1 MSSASTPRPPELF
14 TRYAADAVRTALGDT
29 PVVLVVGPRQS
40 GKTTLVRELIA
51 RDWRYVTLDD
61 PTALDAAIGDPTGFV
76 RGLDQAI
83 IDEVQRAPELLRAI
97 KVAVDRDRRP
107 GRFLLTGSANVLE
120 LQQVSESLAGR
131 MAVVELLPL
140 SRGEIHGVWPRF
152 LEAALEGRVARPTD
166 LVVAEDLVE
175 TVLTGGFPEM
185 HRRDDPVRR
194 RAWALDYLN
203 AILRRDVPDVAGIAN
218 PDAMRAL
225 FQAVARHSGQL
236 TNFSQLAGRVGVD
249 DKTARRYLAVLE
261 RLYLVRRL
269 PPWFRN
275 PLKRLV
281 KTPKVHFLDSGLLG
295 ATLGVTA
302 ERVRED
308 RTLFGPLLESFVHA
322 ELLRQAGWMAGGG
335 TLHHYRDK
343 DMNEVDLIFLAP
355 DGGAVAIEV
364 KATATVREHDF
375 VGIRKVAAA
384 LGRDFRLGLVL
395 HDSDQ
400 AIPFGRALYAA
411 PLSALWGAT

>member
-1 MSSASTPRPPELF
+1 MSHASTRRHPDLF
-14 TRYAADAVRTALGDT
+14 PRYAADAVRVALGDT

-40 GKTTLVRELIA
+40 GKTTLVRELVA

-61 PTALDAAIGDPTGFV
+61 ATTLEAALGDPTGFI

-107 GRFLLTGSANVLE
+107 GRFLLTGSANVLD
-120 LQQVSESLAGR
+120 LPQVSESLAGR

-140 SRGEIHGVWPRF
+140 SEAEIRGVRPRF
-152 LEAALEGRVARPTD
+152 LEAALDGRVARPTD
-166 LVVAEDLVE
+166 LVIAGDLVE

-185 HRRDDPVRR
+185 HRRADPDRR

-203 AILRRDVPDVAGIAN
+203 AILRRDVPFVAGIAH
-218 PDAMRAL
+218 PDAMRVL

-249 DKTARRYLAVLE
+249 DKTASRYLAVLE
-261 RLYLVRRL
+261 RLYMVRRL

-281 KTPKVHFLDSGLLG
+281 KTPKVHVLDSGLLA
-295 ATLGVTA
+295 ATLGLTA
-302 ERVRED
+302 DQVGRD
-308 RTLFGPLLESFVHA
+308 RTPFGPVLESYVHA
-322 ELLRQAGWMAGGG
+322 ELLRQAGWLPGGG

-343 DMNEVDLIFLAP
+343 DMNEVDLVFVAP
-355 DGGAVAIEV
+355 DGGAIAIEV
-364 KATATVREHDF
+364 KATATVREQDF
-375 VGIRKVAAA
+375 AGIRKVAAA
-384 LGRDFRLGLVL
+384 MGRDFRLGLVL

-400 AIPFGRALYAA
+400 TIPFGHALYAA
-411 PLSALWGAT
+411 PLSALWGTT

>member
-1 MSSASTPRPPELF
+1 MPPTSAPSQPELF
-14 TRYAADAVRTALGDT
+14 PRYAADAVRVALADT

-40 GKTTLVRELIA
+40 GKTTLVRRLIA
-51 RDWRYVTLDD
+51 GDWHYVTLDD
-61 PTALDAAIGDPTGFV
+61 PTALGAALGDPTGFV
-76 RGLDQAI
+76 RGLDHAI

-97 KVAVDRDRRP
+97 KVTVDRDRRP

-120 LQQVSESLAGR
+120 LPQVTESLAGR

-140 SRGEIHGVWPRF
+140 SRGEIRGERPRF
-152 LEAALEGRVARPTD
+152 LEAALDGRVARPTD
-166 LVVAEDLVE
+166 LVVAGDLVE

-185 HRRDDPVRR
+185 HRRDDPARR

-218 PDAMRAL
+218 PDSMRVL

-249 DKTARRYLAVLE
+249 DKTARRYLTILE

-269 PPWFRN
+269 PPWYRN

-281 KTPKVHFLDSGLLG
+281 KTPKVHFLDSGLLA

-302 ERVRED
+302 ERVGQD
-308 RTLFGPLLESFVHA
+308 RTLFGPILESFVHA
-322 ELLRQAGWMAGGG
+322 ELLRQGGWMPEGGS
-335 TLHHYRDK
+335 LHHYRDK
-343 DMNEVDLIFLAP
+343 DMNEVDLVFVAP
-355 DGGAVAIEV
+355 DGGSVAVEV
-364 KATATVREHDF
+364 KATATVREQDF
-375 VGIRKVAAA
+375 AGIRRVAAA

-395 HDSDQ
+395 HDSEQ
-400 AIPFGRALYAA
+400 TIPFGPDLYAA
-411 PLSALWGAT
+411 PLSSLWGTT